1 MARRLLL
8 AALVLSAAGCAAGNA
23 MRSGQRAEQLQD
35 YDVAVAEYT
44 RALRERPDD
53 RDVRLALDRASLRA
67 ADAHFSRGRRLAS
80 QNRFE
85 EALIE
90 FQIANELNPASAEV
104 EAELR
109 RTRASLRAKLA
120 LAPGGQTALQTLIA
134 RSRAQPAP
142 GRDLPSDAMMPSGL
156 LTGPRTSSREL
167 YQMIGKF
174 ADINVI
180 FDPSFESVPAEV
192 DLRGLSL
199 RDALDAISASTRTF
213 WRVTAPRTV
222 TIVPDTAAKRR
233 EYQEDIVRTFFLSN
247 ADLKETTDLLRV
259 VVDARQVYATTATNS
274 ITIRD
279 TPERIEAVGRLL
291 NAIDKARPEVVID
304 IELLEVDRERFKE
317 YGLQIASGSEPGIS
331 GGLAVNE
338 EGLTLRGLRSLSQSD
353 VIVFGLPALY
363 YRLLKTDTNTR
374 TLASPHIRMSD
385 GIATQAR
392 FGERVPVPVTTFVPI
407 AQGGVNQQAI
417 TSVVYENIGV
427 NIDILPR
434 LHHDDQ
440 VTLTLKVEVSNVAGA
455 GFQGLP
461 TFGNRVVSTTIRLRD
476 GETNILA
483 GLIRD
488 DERTVLHGVPGLSD
502 LPIVGR
508 LFGRNQ
514 RQTKETDIVIT
525 MTPHIVRV
533 LDLSEEDLRAFRVA
547 RDSAAMGVIP
557 TDVPM
562 GSPMVPRDPAPV
574 PQGGDPI
581 VQPGVPLTN
590 LPTLPAPIRP
600 PAPPPKKPGGGYL
613 SSVARRPPETRS
625 TWAPSDASFS
635 TTDA

>member
-1 MARRLLL
+1 MTRTLRARLRV
-8 AALVLSAAGCAAGNA
+8 LVLVLAPAVGAGCATGSAFSA
-23 MRSGQRAEQLQD
+23 GQRAERLQD
-35 YDVAVAEYT
+35 FDVAVAEYT
-44 RALRERPDD
+44 RALREHPQN
-53 RDVRLALDRASLRA
+53 RDARIALDRARLRA
-67 ADAHFSRGRRLAS
+67 ADAHFSRGRRLSS
-80 QNRFE
+80 QGRFE

-90 FQIANELNPASAEV
+90 FQIANELNPASADV
-104 EAELR
+104 EDELR
-109 RTRASLRAKLA
+109 RARASLRAKLA
-120 LAPGGQTALQTLIA
+120 VASGGQTALENLIE
-134 RSRAQPAP
+134 RSRAQPPP
-142 GRDLPSDAMMPSGL
+142 GLDLPDDVTMPAAIT
-156 LTGPRTSSREL
+156 TGPRTTSREL
-167 YQMIGKF
+167 YQMLAKF
-174 ADINVI
+174 ANVNII
-180 FDPSFESVPAEV
+180 FDPSFESTPAHV
-192 DLRGLSL
+192 DFRGNSL
-199 RDALDAISASTRTF
+199 RDALDAVSTSTRNF
-213 WRVTAPRTV
+213 WRMTAPRTI
-222 TIVPDTAAKRR
+222 TIIPDTAAKRR
-233 EYQEDIVRTFFLSN
+233 EYQEDVVRTFFLSN

-304 IELLEVDRERFKE
+304 VELLEVDRERFKE
-317 YGLQIASGSEPGIS
+317 YGLQIASGTEAGIS
-331 GGLAVNE
+331 GGLAVND

-417 TSVVYENIGV
+417 TSVVYENVGV

-455 GFQGLP
+455 GYQGLP
-461 TFGNRVVSTTIRLRD
+461 TFGSRVVSTTIRLRD

-483 GLIRD
+483 GMIRD
-488 DERTVLHGVPGLSD
+488 DERSVLHGVPGLSD

-533 LDLSEEDLRAFRVA
+533 LNLSEEDVRAFRMA
-547 RDSAAMGVIP
+547 RDTAALGSISIDIP
-557 TDVPM
+557 SGAPM
-562 GSPMVPRDPAPV
+562 PPRDPV
-574 PQGGDPI
+574 PQAGETGGSPI
-581 VQPGVPLTN
+581 VQPGVPLSN
-590 LPTLPAPIRP
+590 LPATASPIRP
-600 PAPPPKKPGGGYL
+600 PTPPPKKPGGGG
-613 SSVARRPPETRS
+613 A
-625 TWAPSDASFS
+625 
-635 TTDA
+635 

>member
-1 MARRLLL
+1 VARRLVLL
-8 AALVLSAAGCAAGNA
+8 ALALAVTAGCAAGSA
-23 MRSGQRAEQLQD
+23 LRAGQRAEQLGD
-35 YDVAVAEYT
+35 YDRAVAEYT
-44 RALRERPDD
+44 RALRQNPGD
-53 RDVRLALDRASLRA
+53 RDARLALDRARLRA
-67 ADAHFSRGRRLAS
+67 ADAHFSRGRRLAA
-80 QNRFE
+80 QNRYE

-90 FQIANELNPASAEV
+90 FQIANELNPASADV

-120 LAPGGQTALQTLIA
+120 VPAGGQTALEALIA
-134 RSRAQPAP
+134 RSRAQPPP
-142 GRDLPSDAMMPSGL
+142 GLDLPDDILMPAAIV
-156 LTGPRTSSREL
+156 TGPRTTSREL
-167 YQMIGKF
+167 YQMLAKF
-174 ADINVI
+174 ADVNVI
-180 FDPSFESVPAEV
+180 FDPSFESAPAQV
-192 DLRGLSL
+192 DFRGNGL
-199 RDALDAISASTRTF
+199 RDALDAVSASTRNF
-213 WRVTAPRTV
+213 WRVTAPRTI
-222 TIVPDTAAKRR
+222 TIVPDTPLKRR
-233 EYQEDIVRTFFLSN
+233 EYQEDVVRTFYLSN

-291 NAIDKARPEVVID
+291 GAIDKARPEVVVD
-304 IELLEVDRERFKE
+304 VELLEVDRERFKE
-317 YGLQIASGSEPGIS
+317 YGLQIASGGDPGVS

-338 EGLTLRGLRSLSQSD
+338 DGLTLRGLRTLTQSD
-353 VIVFGLPALY
+353 VIIFGLPALY

-417 TSVVYENIGV
+417 TSVVYEPIGV

-440 VTLTLKVEVSNVAGA
+440 VTLNLKVEVSNVAGA

-461 TFGNRVVSTTIRLRD
+461 TFGSRVVSTTIRLRD

-514 RQTKETDIVIT
+514 RQTKETDIIIT

-533 LDLSEEDLRAFRVA
+533 LDLTEEDLRAFRMA
-547 RDSAAMGVIP
+547 RDAAAFGSMPPIDIP
-557 TDVPM
+557 T
-562 GSPMVPRDPAPV
+562 GSPLMPRDPLP
-574 PQGGDPI
+574 PPGGDPI
-581 VQPGVPLTN
+581 VQPGVPLGS
-590 LPTLPAPIRP
+590 LPMVPSPIRP
-600 PAPPPKKPGGGYL
+600 PAPPKKPGGGG
-613 SSVARRPPETRS
+613 EK
-625 TWAPSDASFS
+625 
-635 TTDA
+635 

>member
-1 MARRLLL
+1 MAKKLLIVALTL
-8 AALVLSAAGCAAGNA
+8 ACSVGCATTSAL
-23 MRSGQRAEQLQD
+23 RSGQKAEQLQD
-35 YDVAVAEYT
+35 YDLAVAEYT
-44 RALRERPDD
+44 KALRAKPAD
-53 RDVRLALDRASLRA
+53 REARISLDRARLRS
-67 ADAHFSRGRRLAS
+67 ADAHFSRGRRLAQ

-90 FQIANELNPASAEV
+90 FQIANELNPASADIESG
-104 EAELR
+104 LR
-109 RTRASLRAKLA
+109 GARAGLRAKLA
-120 LAPGGQTALQTLIA
+120 LGSEGQTALQTLIQ
-134 RSRAQPAP
+134 RSRLQPPP
-142 GRDLPSDAMMPSGL
+142 GLDLPDDVTMPAAFV
-156 LTGPRTSSREL
+156 TGPNTSSREL
-167 YQMIGKF
+167 YQMLAKF
-174 ADINVI
+174 ANVDII
-180 FDPSFESVPAEV
+180 FDPSFQSSPAHVEFRGKT
-192 DLRGLSL
+192 LRE
-199 RDALDAISASTRTF
+199 ALDAVSTSTRNF
-213 WRVTAPRTV
+213 WRVVAPRTI
-222 TIVPDTAAKRR
+222 TIVPDTPLKRR
-233 EYQEDIVRTFFLSN
+233 EYQEEVVRTFYLSN
-247 ADLKETTDLLRV
+247 ADLKETADLLRV
-259 VVDARQVYATTATNS
+259 VVDARQVFATTATNS
-274 ITIRD
+274 ITVRD
-279 TPERIEAVGRLL
+279 TPERIESVGRLL

-317 YGLQIASGSEPGIS
+317 YGLQIASGSDAGIN
-331 GGLAVNE
+331 GGLSVNE
-338 EGLTLRGLRSLSQSD
+338 DGLSLQGLRSLSQSD

-392 FGERVPVPVTTFVPI
+392 FGERVPVPVTTFVPL

-427 NIDILPR
+427 NIDIVPR

-461 TFGNRVVSTTIRLRD
+461 TFGNRAVSTTIRLKD

-502 LPIVGR
+502 LPVVGR

-533 LDLSEEDLRAFRVA
+533 LDLTEEDLRAFRMA
-547 RDSAAMGVIP
+547 RDSNSTGGIP
-557 TDVPM
+557 ADLPL
-562 GSPMVPRDPAPV
+562 PAPNIPRDPV
-574 PQGGDPI
+574 PTAEPI
-581 VQPGVPLTN
+581 VQPGVPLSG
-590 LPTLPAPIRP
+590 LPTTSLPIRP
-600 PAPPPKKPGGGYL
+600 PPPPPKKPGGGG
-613 SSVARRPPETRS
+613 S
-625 TWAPSDASFS
+625 
-635 TTDA
+635 

>member
-1 MARRLLL
+1 ML
-8 AALVLSAAGCAAGNA
+8 ALALAAGCAAGNA
-23 MRSGQRAEQLQD
+23 LRAGQRAEQLQD

-44 RALRERPDD
+44 KALRERPND
-53 RDVRLALDRASLRA
+53 REARVSLERARLRA
-67 ADAHFSRGRRLAS
+67 ADAHFSRGRRVAA
-80 QNRFE
+80 QGRYE

-90 FQIANELNPASAEV
+90 FQIANELNPASADV

-120 LAPGGQTALQTLIA
+120 VASNGQTALQTLIA
-134 RSRAQPAP
+134 RSRMQPPP
-142 GRDLPSDAMMPSGL
+142 GLDLPDDAVMPTSIV
-156 LTGPRTSSREL
+156 TGPRTTSREL
-167 YQMIGKF
+167 YQMLAKF
-174 ADINVI
+174 ANINII
-180 FDPSFESVPAEV
+180 FDPSFQSAPAQV
-192 DLRGLSL
+192 DLRGSSL
-199 RDALDAISASTRTF
+199 RDALDALSASTRNF

-222 TIVPDTAAKRR
+222 TIVPDTATKRR
-233 EYQEDIVRTFFLSN
+233 EYQEDVVRTFYLSN

-291 NAIDKARPEVVID
+291 TAIDKARPEVVID
-304 IELLEVDRERFKE
+304 VELLEVDRERFKE
-317 YGLQIASGSEPGIS
+317 YGLQIASGAEPGIS
-331 GGLAVNE
+331 GGLSVNE
-338 EGLTLRGLRSLSQSD
+338 EGLTLRGLRTLSQSD

-385 GIATQAR
+385 GIPTQAR

-407 AQGGVNQQAI
+407 AQGGVNQQPI

-440 VTLTLKVEVSNVAGA
+440 VTLNLKVEVSNVAGA

-533 LDLSEEDLRAFRVA
+533 LDLSEEDLRAFRMT
-547 RDSAAMGVIP
+547 RDTATLGGIP
-557 TDVPM
+557 MDDIVPPP
-562 GSPMVPRDPAPV
+562 SIPRDPPPV
-574 PQGGDPI
+574 PEAVGGSPI
-581 VQPGVPLTN
+581 VQPGVPLN
-590 LPTLPAPIRP
+590 ALPTTPSPIRP
-600 PAPPPKKPGGGYL
+600 PPPPKKPGGGGGQ
-613 SSVARRPPETRS
+613 
-625 TWAPSDASFS
+625 
-635 TTDA
+635 